1 MGAVMDKPNDEHI
14 AQMALAA
21 LDAAFDKAEEL
32 GLARMQG
39 LFGIEMAMGAIEKA
53 AVLNAILG
61 DNGFDMLRKAIEES
75 MSKDAVQQAEDIL
88 KGEA

>member
-1 MGAVMDKPNDEHI
+1 MDEPNDEHI
-14 AQMALAA
+14 AQMAFAA
-21 LDAAFDKAEEL
+21 LAAAFDKAEEL

-39 LFGIEMAMGAIEKA
+39 LFGIEGAMGAIKMV
-53 AVLNAILG
+53 AVLNETLG
-61 DNGFDMLRKAIEES
+61 PDGMQALEKALQDG